1 MLDSVNFSQ
10 LNFKGSTN
18 LIEQFKEKQNSS
30 AVTNPVQPQKSEVS
44 AQTGAEALANYNR
57 VAISK
62 PEQKNLPSEKNIEAD
77 LLAKYSD
84 LKPAEPIK
92 IDQNFMTNFK
102 GDKVT
107 GSDGIVEYY
116 EEKSGDISKIYFV
129 FDNKVSTAYEVNN
142 KTGNMIREDLF
153 DKDGKPLS
161 VLEYNPET
169 GMVNKYTSFD
179 LDTGKLNSV
188 AEYDG
193 SGNCVRSVIYDT
205 NTGNISRI
213 FEHDK
218 GIDGG
223 VDVHYKFEN
232 GKLVSK
238 KVESPLDGNT
248 MEATRFVD
256 GKELKTVKP
265 KLYPVINNSDI
276 DFSKID
282 IQPSTLGN
290 VELDVSKL
298 NGEKKFR
305 SNNTLE
311 SITVKDG
318 NITRIYTMDPTGN
331 KLGNIEEKEN
341 DIIKRSIHIDKET
354 GKLNSIDEFDAQG
367 NNVKSTYFNKDGKP
381 EGVYDTPAGA
391 KDGVMRRVFYY
402 DDGKLRGYDISDG
415 KTFDLKHTF
424 RFDKSGNLIEHME
437 YNEDGKSKD
446 RYYNEMIDFVEN
458 KTEDPKNAESIEWF
472 RKLLANPNCE
482 KTYVPQA
489 NIVHVKEKGLI
500 DGMEYD
506 VFSNGTVRAY
516 SNWGNDAIIMNS
528 NEEMIKLFN
537 DCKEEHHDD

>member
-1 MLDSVNFSQ
+1 MLDSVKFSQ
-10 LNFKGSTN
+10 VNFKGSTN
-18 LIEQFKEKQNSS
+18 LIEQFKEKQNRTEQSG
-30 AVTNPVQPQKSEVS
+30 AQNNVTPP
-44 AQTGAEALANYNR
+44 QTGAEALSNYNR
-57 VAISK
+57 AAIAQAPASTNNK
-62 PEQKNLPSEKNIEAD
+62 KKNVEAE
-77 LLAKYSD
+77 LLAKFSD

-153 DKDGKPLS
+153 DKDGKPIS
-161 VLEYNPET
+161 VIEYNPET
-169 GMVNKYTSFD
+169 GIAKKYTSYD
-179 LDTGKLNSV
+179 LDNGKLNSV
-188 AEYDG
+188 AEYDDKG
-193 SGNCVRSVIYDT
+193 DCVRSVIYDT
-205 NTGNISRI
+205 KTGNISRI

-223 VDVHYKFEN
+223 VDIHYEFEN
-232 GKLVSK
+232 GKLVTK
-238 KVESPLDGNT
+238 KIESPLDGNT
-248 MEATRFVD
+248 LEATRFVD
-256 GKELKTVKP
+256 GKELKTIKT

-276 DFSKID
+276 DFSKINL
-282 IQPSTLGN
+282 QPSTPGN
-290 VELDVSKL
+290 VELDVSKV

-318 NITRIYTMDPTGN
+318 NITRIYNMDATGN
-331 KLGNIEEKEN
+331 KLDNIEEKEN
-341 DIIKRSIHIDKET
+341 DIMKRSIRINKET
-354 GKLNSIDEFDAQG
+354 GKLDSIDEFDAQG
-367 NNVKSTYFNKDGKP
+367 HNIKSTYFNKNGKP
-381 EGVYDTPAGA
+381 EGVYETPSGGQ
-391 KDGVMRRVFYY
+391 DGVMRRVVYY

>member
-1 MLDSVNFSQ
+1 MLDSVKFSQ
-10 LNFKGSTN
+10 VNFKGSTN
-18 LIEQFKEKQNSS
+18 LIEQFKEKQNRTEQSG
-30 AVTNPVQPQKSEVS
+30 AQNNVTPP
-44 AQTGAEALANYNR
+44 QTGAEALSNYNR
-57 VAISK
+57 AAIAQAPASTNNK
-62 PEQKNLPSEKNIEAD
+62 KKNVEAE
-77 LLAKYSD
+77 LLAKFSD

-161 VLEYNPET
+161 VPEYNPET

-223 VDVHYKFEN
+223 ADIHYEFEN
-232 GKLVSK
+232 GKLVTK
-238 KVESPLDGNT
+238 KIESPLDGNT
-248 MEATRFVD
+248 LEATRFVD
-256 GKELKTVKP
+256 GKELKTIKT

-276 DFSKID
+276 DFSKINL
-282 IQPSTLGN
+282 QPSTPGN
-290 VELDVSKL
+290 VELDVSKV

-318 NITRIYTMDPTGN
+318 NITRIYNMDATGN
-331 KLGNIEEKEN
+331 KLDNIEEKEN
-341 DIIKRSIHIDKET
+341 DIMKRSIRINKET
-354 GKLNSIDEFDAQG
+354 GKLDFIDEFDAQG
-367 NNVKSTYFNKDGKP
+367 HNIKSTYFNKNGKP
-381 EGVYDTPAGA
+381 EGVYETPSGGQ
-391 KDGVMRRVFYY
+391 DGVMRRVVYY

>member
-1 MLDSVNFSQ
+1 MLDSVKFSQ
-10 LNFKGSTN
+10 VNFKGSTN
-18 LIEQFKEKQNSS
+18 LIEQFKEKQNLTEQSG
-30 AVTNPVQPQKSEVS
+30 AQNNVTPP
-44 AQTGAEALANYNR
+44 QTGAEALSNYNR
-57 VAISK
+57 AAIAQTPVSANIK
-62 PEQKNLPSEKNIEAD
+62 EKNVETE
-77 LLAKYSD
+77 LLAKFND

-153 DKDGKPLS
+153 DKDGKPIS
-161 VLEYNPET
+161 VIEYNPET
-169 GMVNKYTSFD
+169 GIAKKYTSYD
-179 LDTGKLNSV
+179 LDNGKLNSV
-188 AEYDG
+188 AEYDDKG
-193 SGNCVRSVIYDT
+193 DCVRSVIYDT
-205 NTGNISRI
+205 KTGNISRI

-223 VDVHYKFEN
+223 ADIHYEFEN
-232 GKLVSK
+232 GKLVTK
-238 KVESPLDGNT
+238 KIESPLDGNT
-248 MEATRFVD
+248 LEATRFVD
-256 GKELKTVKP
+256 GKELKTIKT

-276 DFSKID
+276 DFSKINL
-282 IQPSTLGN
+282 QPSTPGN
-290 VELDVSKL
+290 VELDVSKV

-318 NITRIYTMDPTGN
+318 NITRIYNMDATGN
-331 KLGNIEEKEN
+331 KLDNIEEKEN

-391 KDGVMRRVFYY
+391 KDGVMRRVVYY

>member
-1 MLDSVNFSQ
+1 MLDSVKFSQ
-10 LNFKGSTN
+10 VNFKGSTN
-18 LIEQFKEKQNSS
+18 LIEQFKEKQNLTEQSG
-30 AVTNPVQPQKSEVS
+30 AQNNVTPP
-44 AQTGAEALANYNR
+44 QTGAEALSNYNR
-57 VAISK
+57 AAIAQTPVSANIK
-62 PEQKNLPSEKNIEAD
+62 EKNVEAE
-77 LLAKYSD
+77 LLAKFSD
-84 LKPAEPIK
+84 LKPAELLKLDP
-92 IDQNFMTNFK
+92 NFLTNFK

-116 EEKSGDISKIYFV
+116 EEKNGDISKIYFV
-129 FDNKVSTAYEVNN
+129 NDNKISTAYEVNN

-153 DKDGKPLS
+153 DKDGKPIS
-161 VLEYNPET
+161 VIEYNPET
-169 GMVNKYTSFD
+169 GIAKKYTSYD
-179 LDTGKLNSV
+179 LDNGKLNSV
-188 AEYDG
+188 AEYDNKG
-193 SGNCVRSVIYDT
+193 DCVRSVIYDT
-205 NTGNISRI
+205 KTGNISRI

-223 VDVHYKFEN
+223 ADVHYNFEN
-232 GKLVSK
+232 GKLVTK
-238 KVESPLDGNT
+238 KIESPLDGNT
-248 MEATRFVD
+248 LEATRFVD
-256 GKELKTVKP
+256 GKELKTIKT

-276 DFSKID
+276 DFSKINL
-282 IQPSTLGN
+282 QPSTPGN
-290 VELDVSKL
+290 VELDVSKV

-318 NITRIYTMDPTGN
+318 NITRIYNMDATGN
-331 KLGNIEEKEN
+331 KLDNIEEKEN
-341 DIIKRSIHIDKET
+341 DIMKRSIRINKET
-354 GKLNSIDEFDAQG
+354 GKLDSIDEFDAQG
-367 NNVKSTYFNKDGKP
+367 HNIKSTYFNKNGKP
-381 EGVYDTPAGA
+381 EGVYETPSGGQ
-391 KDGVMRRVFYY
+391 DGVMRRVVYY

-437 YNEDGKSKD
+437 YNEDGKTKD
-446 RYYNEMIDFVEN
+446 PYYNEMIDFVEN

-482 KTYVPQA
+482 KTYIPQA
-489 NIVHVKEKGLI
+489 NIIHIKEKGLF
-500 DGMEYD
+500 DGMEYE

>member
-1 MLDSVNFSQ
+1 MLDSVKFSQ
-10 LNFKGSTN
+10 VNFKGSTN
-18 LIEQFKEKQNSS
+18 LIEQFKEKQNLTEQSG
-30 AVTNPVQPQKSEVS
+30 AQNNVTQP
-44 AQTGAEALANYNR
+44 QTGAEALSNYNR
-57 VAISK
+57 AAIAQAPASTNNK
-62 PEQKNLPSEKNIEAD
+62 KKNVETE
-77 LLAKYSD
+77 LLAKFND
-84 LKPAEPIK
+84 LKPAEPLK
-92 IDQNFMTNFK
+92 LDQNFLTNFK

-107 GSDGIVEYY
+107 DSNGIVEYY
-116 EEKSGDISKIYFV
+116 EEKNGDISKIYFV
-129 FDNKVSTAYEVNN
+129 NDNKVSTAYEVNN

-153 DKDGKPLS
+153 DKDGKPIS
-161 VLEYNPET
+161 VIEYNPET
-169 GMVNKYTSFD
+169 GIAKKYTSYD
-179 LDTGKLNSV
+179 LDNGKLNSV
-188 AEYDG
+188 AEYDNKG
-193 SGNCVRSVIYDT
+193 DCVRSVIYDT
-205 NTGNISRI
+205 KTGNISRI

-223 VDVHYKFEN
+223 ADVHYNFEN
-232 GKLVSK
+232 GKLVTK
-238 KVESPLDGNT
+238 KIESPLDGNT

-256 GKELKTVKP
+256 GKELKTIKT

-276 DFSKID
+276 DFSKINL
-282 IQPSTLGN
+282 QPSTPDN
-290 VELDVSKL
+290 VELDVSKV

-318 NITRIYTMDPTGN
+318 NITRIYNMDATGN
-331 KLGNIEEKEN
+331 KLDNIEEKEN
-341 DIIKRSIHIDKET
+341 DIMKRSIRINKET
-354 GKLNSIDEFDAQG
+354 GKLDSIDEFDAQG
-367 NNVKSTYFNKDGKP
+367 HNIKSTYFNKNGKP
-381 EGVYDTPAGA
+381 EGVYETPSGGQ
-391 KDGVMRRVFYY
+391 DGVLRRVFYY

-458 KTEDPKNAESIEWF
+458 MTEDPKNAESIEWF

>member
-1 MLDSVNFSQ
+1 
-10 LNFKGSTN
+10 
-18 LIEQFKEKQNSS
+18 
-30 AVTNPVQPQKSEVS
+30 
-44 AQTGAEALANYNR
+44 
-57 VAISK
+57 
-62 PEQKNLPSEKNIEAD
+62 
-77 LLAKYSD
+77 
-84 LKPAEPIK
+84 
-92 IDQNFMTNFK
+92 MTNFK

-153 DKDGKPLS
+153 DKDGKPIS
-161 VLEYNPET
+161 VIEYNPET
-169 GMVNKYTSFD
+169 GIAKKYTSYD
-179 LDTGKLNSV
+179 LDNGKLNSV
-188 AEYDG
+188 AEYDDKG
-193 SGNCVRSVIYDT
+193 DCVRSVIYDT
-205 NTGNISRI
+205 KTGNISRI

-223 VDVHYKFEN
+223 ADIHYEFEN
-232 GKLVSK
+232 GKLVTK
-238 KVESPLDGNT
+238 KIESPLDGNT
-248 MEATRFVD
+248 LEATRFVD
-256 GKELKTVKP
+256 GKELKTIKT

-276 DFSKID
+276 DFSKINL
-282 IQPSTLGN
+282 QPSTPGN
-290 VELDVSKL
+290 VELDVSKV

-318 NITRIYTMDPTGN
+318 NITRIYNMDATGN
-331 KLGNIEEKEN
+331 KLDNIEEKEN
-341 DIIKRSIHIDKET
+341 DIMKRSIRINKET
-354 GKLNSIDEFDAQG
+354 GKLDSIDEFDAQG
-367 NNVKSTYFNKDGKP
+367 HNIKSTYFNKNGKP
-381 EGVYDTPAGA
+381 EGVYETPSGGQ
-391 KDGVMRRVFYY
+391 DGVMRGVVYY

>member
-1 MLDSVNFSQ
+1 MLDSVKFSQ
-10 LNFKGSTN
+10 VNFKGSTN
-18 LIEQFKEKQNSS
+18 LIEQFKEKQNRTEQSG
-30 AVTNPVQPQKSEVS
+30 AQNNVTPP
-44 AQTGAEALANYNR
+44 QTGAEALSNYNR
-57 VAISK
+57 AAIAQAPASTNNK
-62 PEQKNLPSEKNIEAD
+62 KKNVEAE
-77 LLAKYSD
+77 LLAKFSD

-153 DKDGKPLS
+153 DKDGKPIS
-161 VLEYNPET
+161 VIEYNPET
-169 GMVNKYTSFD
+169 GIAKKYTSYD
-179 LDTGKLNSV
+179 LDNGKLNSV
-188 AEYDG
+188 AEYDDKG
-193 SGNCVRSVIYDT
+193 DCVRSVIYDT

-223 VDVHYKFEN
+223 ADIHYEFEN
-232 GKLVSK
+232 GKLVTK
-238 KVESPLDGNT
+238 KIESPLDGNT
-248 MEATRFVD
+248 LEATRFVD
-256 GKELKTVKP
+256 GKELKTIKT

-276 DFSKID
+276 DFSKINL
-282 IQPSTLGN
+282 QPSTPGN
-290 VELDVSKL
+290 VELDVSKV

-318 NITRIYTMDPTGN
+318 NITRIYNMDATGN
-331 KLGNIEEKEN
+331 KLDNIEEKEN
-341 DIIKRSIHIDKET
+341 DIMKRSIRINKET
-354 GKLNSIDEFDAQG
+354 GKLDSIDEFDAQG
-367 NNVKSTYFNKDGKP
+367 HNIKSTYFNKNGKP
-381 EGVYDTPAGA
+381 EGVYETPSGGQ
-391 KDGVMRRVFYY
+391 DGVMRRVVYY

-482 KTYVPQA
+482 KTYIPQA
-489 NIVHVKEKGLI
+489 NIIRIKEKGLF
-500 DGMEYD
+500 DGMEYE

-516 SNWGNDAIIMNS
+516 SNWGNNAIIMNS